1 MTDHIPN
8 DELDTIMS
16 EIILEITKA
25 DYENPYNHQIDEID
39 AIVFEIAKDIEINCQ
54 LFNIAPHPFQPCRKY
69 KWYFSNP
76 TQYYQVEIKNGQL
89 WIGFSGEYNKGFEM
103 ANPKITELIK
113 EWVNFLQQSVRTRIT
128 SDREIT
134 YVVQ

>member
-25 DYENPYNHQIDEID
+25 DYENPYNHPIDEID

-76 TQYYQVEIKNGQL
+76 TQYYQVEIKTVN
-89 WIGFSGEYNKGFEM
+89 SGSDLAENTTKDS
-103 ANPKITELIK
+103 KWQIQK
-113 EWVNFLQQSVRTRIT
+113 SQS
-128 SDREIT
+128 
-134 YVVQ
+134 